1 MRALC
6 LLFHVKRCG
15 YGVSRKKI
23 PLSYGGFFCFRQD
36 ESVGFGHCACFVA
49 WVNGK
54 KPVFIPLGG
63 FSSYLN
69 RVDNTNG

>member
-1 MRALC
+1 MWDEG
-6 LLFHVKRCG
+6 FFV
-15 YGVSRKKI
+15 V
-23 PLSYGGFFCFRQD
+23 YGGFRQD

-63 FSSYLN
+63 FSSYPN